1 MAVGFK
7 VGFYWFQIGNGDFLH
22 GFFSTIAGNLEN
34 GRWGADF
41 PIIMNEL
48 YNGSLEVEHINDAI
62 KELKIIKEK
71 LKDFSPD
78 KVIWDI
84 DDLTVSPPWGKNIS
98 KEITDLS
105 NYFVTSDGD
114 DFIALFMHALEKA
127 EELQICIKIESL
139 QNMKDGTL
147 GLRRRKG
154 MAVKLEQLKVDKD
167 GNIHSVDSEIKKNK
181 KTADKII
188 NQQPRRERRGMLFS

>member
-154 MAVKLEQLKVDKD
+154 MAGKLEQLKVDKD
-167 GNIHSVDSEIKKNK
+167 GNIHSVDSEIKK
-181 KTADKII
+181 TADKII

>member
-84 DDLTVSPPWGKNIS
+84 DGLTVSPPWGKNIS

-139 QNMKDGTL
+139 
-147 GLRRRKG
+147 
-154 MAVKLEQLKVDKD
+154 
-167 GNIHSVDSEIKKNK
+167 
-181 KTADKII
+181 
-188 NQQPRRERRGMLFS
+188 

>member
-147 GLRRRKG
+147 GLRKRKG
-154 MAVKLEQLKVDKD
+154 MAGKLEQLKVDKD
-167 GNIHSVDSEIKKNK
+167 GNIHSVDSEIKKK
-181 KTADKII
+181 
-188 NQQPRRERRGMLFS
+188 